1 MPEGPEV
8 ESVLRW
14 LKSEIQDLAIVK
26 VAIVYPNLIQNMGAT
41 DFETKLLGEHFRFF
55 HRLGKYLV
63 FVLDHYDLIGH
74 LRMEGKFLLLPDEK
88 TLEGLE
94 GKITRHIHARFWL
107 EDGRILVY
115 QDVRKF
121 GRLAL
126 YNKVD
131 DWKSLPSFLHVGKD
145 VLDPS
150 LSAKDLYAR
159 GAKSKRNIK
168 AFLLDQSV
176 LAGIGNIYADEILFE
191 SRISPYT
198 LSQDLNLDDY
208 QRLLEASR
216 TILQEAMA
224 HGGTTIRTF
233 SYGGHAGGYQSK
245 LRIHDQK
252 ECPSC
257 HTPLNREVVAGRGTW
272 ACPRCQPRPDRET
285 TKEEKYISKHN
296 QS

>member
-14 LKSEIQDLAIVK
+14 LKSEIQDQAIVK
-26 VAIVYPNLIQNMGAT
+26 VAILYPSLIQNMEAT
-41 DFETKLLGEHFRFF
+41 AFEAQLLGEHFRAF

-94 GKITRHIHARFWL
+94 EKITRHIHARFWL

-126 YNKVD
+126 YSKVD
-131 DWKSLPSFLHVGKD
+131 DWKSLPSFAHVGKD

-150 LSAKDLYAR
+150 LSAQDLYER

-168 AFLLDQSV
+168 ALLLDQSV

-191 SRISPYT
+191 SHISPYT
-198 LSQDLNLDDY
+198 LSQDLNLLDY
-208 QRLLEASR
+208 QRLLAASR

-252 ECPSC
+252 ECPIC
-257 HTPLNREVVAGRGTW
+257 HTPLKREVVAGRGTW
-272 ACPRCQPRPDRET
+272 ACPKCQPRLAQNKE
-285 TKEEKYISKHN
+285 TKEKNKI
-296 QS
+296 